1 MLMSERAPVPYDLVA
16 RAGDTFARI
25 LTWFEDDGTTP
36 VNLTGASVEWSLV
49 SGTHEFPYVDVAQAS
64 ITTAASGIITLTLT
78 PTLTRALFALRRSW
92 SYEVTVTDAG
102 GVRTTLLDGTLSV
115 LREVLA

>member
-1 MLMSERAPVPYDLVA
+1 MSETAAAAFDLVA
-16 RAGDTFARI
+16 RAGDTFARV
-25 LTWFEDDGTTP
+25 LTWLEDDGTTP

-49 SGTHEFPYVDVAQAS
+49 SGATETKYEDVAQAS
-64 ITTAASGIITLTLT
+64 ITTAASGIITLALT
-78 PTLTRALFALRRSW
+78 PAELRALFALSQSW